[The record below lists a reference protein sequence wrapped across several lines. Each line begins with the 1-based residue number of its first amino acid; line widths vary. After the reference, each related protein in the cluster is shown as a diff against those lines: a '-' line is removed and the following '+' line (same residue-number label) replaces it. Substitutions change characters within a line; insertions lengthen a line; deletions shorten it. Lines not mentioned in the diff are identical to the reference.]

1 MWLLHL
7 CKTNK
12 GSDELAQGS
21 DVPASVVHLPH
32 PLGLAVGT
40 SLFALVPVR
49 LGTTRLPSRTF
60 PSAGR
65 RKLFMLLAHFI
76 VRWFISLAVSYLFMH
91 LSFTGRTY
99 ATPLPAVHLVPG
111 EEHSPGG

>member
-1 MWLLHL
+1 
-7 CKTNK
+7 
-12 GSDELAQGS
+12 
-21 DVPASVVHLPH
+21 
-32 PLGLAVGT
+32 
-40 SLFALVPVR
+40 
-49 LGTTRLPSRTF
+49 
-60 PSAGR
+60 
-65 RKLFMLLAHFI
+65 MLLAHFI